1 MQKRNFLDGDDYEKG
16 KPLIRAYKS
25 AWKRQR
31 LIMNPTF
38 SSAKLKEM
46 GPLIVKCVDRLMD
59 KMNKDENVGEVNFH
73 LLASHFLVKS

>member
-1 MQKRNFLDGDDYEKG
+1 
-16 KPLIRAYKS
+16 
-25 AWKRQR
+25 
-31 LIMNPTF
+31 MNPTF